1 MWNPVTVAAP
11 ATEPVSV
18 ANAKAHARIDGTD
31 EDTLIPFYIAAARD
45 HVELYCG
52 VRFAERTGVALKCES
67 FDDFAILPEAPV
79 TAVTAITYIDTE
91 GATQTLSTDVYEV
104 RNQGLDCSIVLKYNQ
119 VWPSIQAGSRIT
131 VTVTIGSATV
141 PGAVTAA
148 LLLMFGH
155 LYANREAVSVGAGV
169 VAVEMPMAVADLL
182 SNHRRYATG
191 V

>member
-52 VRFAERTGVALKCES
+52 VRFAERTGVALKAES

-79 TAVTAITYIDTE
+79 TAVTGITYIDTE

-131 VTVTIGSATV
+131 VTATIGSATV
-141 PGAVTAA
+141 PGSVTAA
-148 LLLMFGH
+148 LLLMFAH

-169 VAVEMPMAVADLL
+169 VAVQMPMAVADLL
-182 SNHRRYATG
+182 SNYRRYATG